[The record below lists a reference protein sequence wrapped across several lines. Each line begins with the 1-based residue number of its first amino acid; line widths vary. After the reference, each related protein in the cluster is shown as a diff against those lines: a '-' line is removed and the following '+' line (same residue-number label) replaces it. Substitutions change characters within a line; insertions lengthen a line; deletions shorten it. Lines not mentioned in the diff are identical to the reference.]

1 MGSKLFN
8 PIANNLYVDIDK
20 SKKTSTVL
28 QVRGLILDQ
37 GREFYDVQVVD
48 LNRDGRLDVLV
59 TVVSSNGGS
68 VEVWEPTPGNFRFE

>member
-1 MGSKLFN
+1 M
-8 PIANNLYVDIDK
+8 
-20 SKKTSTVL
+20 

-48 LNRDGRLDVLV
+48 LNKDGRLDVLV

-68 VEVWEPTPGNFRFE
+68 VEVWEPTQGNFRFELLSTMFYICSLVHVKW